1 MTKENVI
8 NFNSFLSSLK
18 LNKFDRDIRA
28 AIITDSLLAKK
39 IVKEFDET
47 VQGAKERY
55 LEGLDSEITLLVQ
68 YRERF
73 KTASPEERIVINE
86 ECIKNCVN
94 ALNAENELNQF
105 VLNLYKEEVTDNFK
119 KFDRDL
125 FVDQCADA
133 DIEITVDIIELLN
146 ELFN

>member
-18 LNKFDRDIRA
+18 LNKFDREIRA
-28 AIITDSLLAKK
+28 AIITNSLLAKK
-39 IVKEFDET
+39 IVKEFEET
-47 VQGAKERY
+47 VQGAKDRY
-55 LEGLDSEITLLVQ
+55 LEGLDDEIALLIL
-68 YRERF
+68 YREKF
-73 KTASPEERIVINE
+73 KTASPEERIAINE
-86 ECIKNCVN
+86 DCVKNCSNV
-94 ALNAENELNQF
+94 LNAETEINQF

-146 ELFN
+146 ELFS